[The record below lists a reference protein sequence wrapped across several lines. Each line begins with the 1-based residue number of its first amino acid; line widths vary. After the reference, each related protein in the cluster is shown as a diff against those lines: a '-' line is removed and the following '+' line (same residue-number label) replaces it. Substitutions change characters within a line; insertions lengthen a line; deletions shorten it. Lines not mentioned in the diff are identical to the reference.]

1 MCVWG
6 NVVCRNI
13 PLQWLHL
20 AHETLVGG
28 PKDALVVLDQH
39 LGDHIHSTDIEVD
52 LIRGQQAGTP
62 HDGQVRGRHAIRGRR
77 RSNTGRKR

>member
-1 MCVWG
+1 MYYIEGQSSPMRVWG
-6 NVVCRNI
+6 NVVCRYI
-13 PLQWLHL
+13 PLLWMNL

-52 LIRGQQAGTP
+52 FIRSQ
-62 HDGQVRGRHAIRGRR
+62 
-77 RSNTGRKR
+77 